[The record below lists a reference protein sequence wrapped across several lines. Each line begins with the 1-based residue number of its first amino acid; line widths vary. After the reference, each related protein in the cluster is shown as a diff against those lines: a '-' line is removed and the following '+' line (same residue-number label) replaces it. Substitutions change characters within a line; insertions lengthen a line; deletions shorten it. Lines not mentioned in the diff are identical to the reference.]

1 MTARRGLFWL
11 VAGLALTL
19 LVGRWV
25 AGMYADWAFH
35 RALGTEA
42 VWRVQAVMS
51 GGVRLVVFLG
61 AFVVA
66 LANLI
71 AVRRSIISL
80 VLPRRVGNLEIG
92 EQVPSSW
99 LTAGA
104 FSLALG
110 LAALFAAVDHDWTAI
125 TLAFN
130 ALPFG
135 EIEPY
140 LDRDLSFYVTWLPF
154 ERWLFALLTT
164 LHVAVSI
171 AVLVVYLATP
181 SVRWGDGGLYVS
193 TWVRRHLG
201 ILVGLAILL
210 VAWDWRLDRFGLL
223 SVGSGYNRFVFEAR
237 PFGVVDHRLLLPYL
251 TVASFAAMPVAAVF
265 VWATWRGATRL
276 AFVLLTMLLV
286 GGPVAHIVLPT
297 FADETA
303 ASPARRRPYQNA
315 SILFS
320 RRAYGVDRIATADTL
335 PIPRMSDAE
344 LARRASSWDPA
355 ALMRYVERERRGTDV
370 AAFAWRVNGLGLE
383 ALLLRGA
390 PTGAPT
396 GARWPADVFSA
407 GTADAGAPG
416 AGSMD
421 AADALSGIL
430 VYPGAPRYVLVADT
444 AGRLAAPPFE
454 SGPERLAHAW
464 DQQNPRLLAVEPIA
478 PRPRIVTHR
487 DAVNRVAR
495 IAPFLTPGETITPI
509 VRGDSLYWVFELFV
523 RAREYPLAVRTL
535 FAREPAHYVHH
546 AATAIVQAQSGGVT
560 LLAIDSP
567 EPVMRAWMA
576 RFPSL
581 FVERADAPR
590 WMTIAL
596 PPATDWTLVQGAMLG
611 RTGVA
616 GDTVPIRSL
625 ARIDDADADLTPGPP
640 TLFQATPEGALGW
653 GVPVL
658 GQERVVGLLVS
669 VGGVRP
675 RTILL
680 PPEQGQSWESILEDL
695 QESADAAGMGRTLP
709 NSRRGRVQ
717 SIPTAAGNLFV
728 QSFYEWP
735 PDGPP
740 RLLGVT
746 TLRRG
751 ERRHGP
757 TLAQALG
764 ASATALGAT
773 ESSDRIRAQAL
784 LVYEQML
791 RAQRRGDWRAY
802 GEAVDALGRL
812 LRR

>member
-25 AGMYADWAFH
+25 AGVYADWAFH
-35 RALGTEA
+35 RALGSDA
-42 VWRVQAVMS
+42 VWRARVMMS
-51 GGVRLVVFLG
+51 GSIRLVVFLG
-61 AFVVA
+61 AFAVA

-92 EQVPSSW
+92 EQVPPSW
-99 LTAGA
+99 LTGGA
-104 FSLALG
+104 FGLAFAI
-110 LAALFAAVDHDWTAI
+110 AALFAAVDHDWTAI

-140 LDRDLSFYVTWLPF
+140 LERDLSFYVTWLPF
-154 ERWLFALLTT
+154 ERWMFALMTT
-164 LHVAVSI
+164 LHVVVAI
-171 AVLVVYLATP
+171 IVLVIYLSTP

-201 ILVGLAILL
+201 VLVGLAIVL

-223 SVGSGYNRFVFEAR
+223 SVGSGDTRYVFETR
-237 PFGVVDHRLLLPYL
+237 PFGVVDHRVLLPYL
-251 TVASFAAMPVAAVF
+251 AVASFAALPVAAVF
-265 VWATWRGATRL
+265 ALATWRGATRL
-276 AFVLLTMLLV
+276 AFGLLTLLLI

-297 FADETA
+297 FAESA
-303 ASPARRRPYQNA
+303 AESPARRRSYQNA
-315 SILFS
+315 SILYT
-320 RRAYGVDRIATADTL
+320 RRAYGVDRIATTDTFPL
-335 PIPRMSDAE
+335 PLMSDAD
-344 LARRASSWDPA
+344 LARRTSSWDPA
-355 ALMRYVERERRGTDV
+355 ALRRYVARERRGTDV
-370 AAFAWRVNGLGLE
+370 AAFSWRVSGSNLE

-390 PTGAPT
+390 PPEAPA

-407 GTADAGAPG
+407 STADAGAPD
-416 AGSMD
+416 AGLVD

-444 AGRLAAPPFE
+444 AGRLAAPPFG
-454 SGPERLAHAW
+454 SGAERLAHAW
-464 DQQNPRLLAVEPIA
+464 DQQNPRLLALDPIA

-487 DAVNRVAR
+487 DAVERVAR
-495 IAPFLTPGETITPI
+495 VAPFLTPGETITPV

-546 AATAIVQAQSGGVT
+546 AATAVVQAQSGSVT
-560 LLAIDSP
+560 LLAIDAP

-581 FVERADAPR
+581 FVSRANAPR
-590 WMTIAL
+590 WMTTAL

-640 TLFQATPEGALGW
+640 TLFQVTPDGTLGW

-658 GQERVVGLLVS
+658 GQEKVVGLLVS
-669 VGGVRP
+669 VGGVNP
-675 RTILL
+675 RTVLL
-680 PPEQGQSWESILEDL
+680 PSEPGQSWESILENL
-695 QESADAAGMGRTLP
+695 QETADDAGFGRALP
-709 NSRRGRVQ
+709 NARRGRVQ
-717 SIPTAAGNLFV
+717 AIPTATGNLFV

-735 PDGPP
+735 TDGPP

-746 TLRRG
+746 TLRRA
-751 ERRHGP
+751 ERRHGA
-757 TLAQALG
+757 TLGQALG
-764 ASATALGAT
+764 ASSLALGST
-773 ESSDRIRAQAL
+773 DSGERFRGQAL
-784 LVYEQML
+784 MLYEQML

-802 GEAVDALGRL
+802 GEALDALGRL

>member
-19 LVGRWV
+19 LAGRWV
-25 AGMYADWAFH
+25 AGVYADWAFH
-35 RALGTEA
+35 QALGSVA
-42 VWRVQAVMS
+42 VWRAEVVMS
-51 GGVRLVVFLG
+51 GSVRLLVFLG
-61 AFVVA
+61 AFAVA
-66 LANLI
+66 LVNLI
-71 AVRRSIISL
+71 TVRRSIISL

-110 LAALFAAVDHDWTAI
+110 LAALFAVVDHDWTVI

-154 ERWLFALLTT
+154 ERWLFAVVAT
-164 LHVAVSI
+164 LHVAVSVV
-171 AVLVVYLATP
+171 VLVIYLSTP

-201 ILVGLAILL
+201 ILVALAIVL
-210 VAWDWRLDRFGLL
+210 VGWDWRLDRFGLL

-237 PFGVVDHRLLLPYL
+237 PFGVVDHRVLLPYL
-251 TVASFAAMPVAAVF
+251 AVASFAAFPVAAVF
-265 VWATWRGATRL
+265 FWATWRGATRL
-276 AFVLLTMLLV
+276 AFVLLTLLV
-286 GGPVAHIVLPT
+286 VCGPVAHVVLPL
-297 FADETA
+297 FADNDA
-303 ASPARRRPYQNA
+303 AAARARPYQNA
-315 SILFS
+315 SILFT

-335 PIPRMSDAE
+335 PIPLMSDAE

-355 ALMRYVERERRGTDV
+355 ALMRYVARERRGTDV
-370 AAFAWRVNGLGLE
+370 AAFAWRATDVGLE

-390 PTGAPT
+390 PVGAPT
-396 GARWPADVFSA
+396 GTRWPADVFAAS
-407 GTADAGAPG
+407 TADAGAPD
-416 AGSMD
+416 AGMPD

-464 DQQNPRLLAVEPIA
+464 DQQNPRLLALDPIA

-487 DAVNRVAR
+487 DAAERVAR
-495 IAPFLTPGETITPI
+495 ITPFLTSGETITPI
-509 VRGDSLYWVFELFV
+509 VRGDSLYWVLELFV

-546 AATAIVQAQSGGVT
+546 AATAVVQAQSGKVT
-560 LLAIDSP
+560 LLAIESP

-581 FVERADAPR
+581 FTRRTDAPR
-590 WMTIAL
+590 WMTTAL

-640 TLFQATPEGALGW
+640 TLFQVAADGTLGW

-658 GQERVVGLLVS
+658 GQEKVVGLLVS

-675 RTILL
+675 RTLLL
-680 PPEQGQSWESILEDL
+680 PPEHGQSWESILEDL
-695 QESADAAGMGRTLP
+695 QEAADAAGMGRALP
-709 NSRRGRVQ
+709 NARRGRVQ
-717 SIPTAAGNLFV
+717 AIPTAAGNLFV

-746 TLRRG
+746 TLRRN
-751 ERRHGP
+751 ERRHGA
-757 TLAQALG
+757 TLSQALG
-764 ASATALGAT
+764 ASTSALGA
-773 ESSDRIRAQAL
+773 SDTGDRVRAQAL
-784 LVYEQML
+784 VLYEQML

-802 GEAVDALGRL
+802 GDAVEALGRL